1 MKKLLLMA
9 LIGVITITS
18 CSKQEEEEIENP
30 ETPAARFETEL
41 VGDDDLEILKDTE
54 TELVWVNDIRGCF
67 AGIITPEA
75 QCQNLTFAGRDDW
88 RTPTADEMSNLILG
102 VVDNEIELNY
112 INTSCALMSTSE
124 EVWVFTENSTMPGE
138 TTTAMPGNAG
148 LRCVISN

>member
-18 CSKQEEEEIENP
+18 CSKQEEEEIKDP
-30 ETPAARFETEL
+30 ETPAVRFESEL
-41 VGDDDLEILKDTE
+41 VGDDDMEILKDTE
-54 TELVWVNDIRGCF
+54 TELVWVNDVRGCF
-67 AGIITPEA
+67 AGVVIPET
-75 QCQNLTFAGRDDW
+75 QCDDLTFAGRDDW
-88 RTPTADEMSNLILG
+88 RNPTSNEMSNLILG
-102 VVDNEIELNY
+102 VVENDIELNY

-124 EVWVFTENSTMPGE
+124 EVWVFTENSTSPGQ